1 MESTDEVISKIKMI
15 GKINPDDKIAVKGMY
30 IQKKGLLTTVSRTL
44 INHDN
49 RENTMTFL
57 SSTIKKGF
65 EILGTYHTTYT
76 TEKKGSDRIMFVNL
90 LADMKN
96 ARIGLFNLK
105 ATYEGDIMF
114 CCKLETLIQ
123 EMDAKLIQYEDDNSV
138 IDD

>member
-1 MESTDEVISKIKMI
+1 MESSDEVISKIKMI

-30 IQKKGLLTTVSRTL
+30 IQKKGLLTSVSRTL

-57 SSTIKKGF
+57 STTIKKGF
-65 EILGTYHTTYT
+65 DILSSYYSTYVSD
-76 TEKKGSDRIMFVNL
+76 KKGSDRIMFSNL
-90 LADMKN
+90 LADMRN

-105 ATYEGDIMF
+105 ATYEGDVMF

-123 EMDAKLIQYEDDNSV
+123 EMDAKLIQYEDDNP

>member
-30 IQKKGLLTTVSRTL
+30 IQKKGLFTTVSRTL

-57 SSTIKKGF
+57 STTIKKGF
-65 EILGTYHTTYT
+65 EILTTYYNT
-76 TEKKGSDRIMFVNL
+76 YMGEKKGSDRIMFSNL
-90 LADMKN
+90 LADMRN

-105 ATYEGDIMF
+105 CTYEGDVMF

-123 EMDAKLIQYEDDNSV
+123 EMDAKLIQYEDESTVED
-138 IDD
+138 

>member
-1 MESTDEVISKIKMI
+1 MESSDEVISKIKMI

-30 IQKKGLLTTVSRTL
+30 IQKKGLLTSVSRTL

-57 SSTIKKGF
+57 STTIKKGF
-65 EILGTYHTTYT
+65 DILSNYYSTYVSD
-76 TEKKGSDRIMFVNL
+76 KKGSDRIMFSNL
-90 LADMKN
+90 LADMRN

-105 ATYEGDIMF
+105 ATYEGDVMF

-123 EMDAKLIQYEDDNSV
+123 EMDAKLIQYEDDSP
-138 IDD
+138 IED

>member
-1 MESTDEVISKIKMI
+1 MESSDEVISKIKMI

-30 IQKKGLLTTVSRTL
+30 IQKKGLLTSVSRTL

-57 SSTIKKGF
+57 STTIKKGF
-65 EILGTYHTTYT
+65 DILSNYYSTYVSD
-76 TEKKGSDRIMFVNL
+76 KKGSDRIMFSNL
-90 LADMKN
+90 LADMRN

-105 ATYEGDIMF
+105 ATYEGDVMF

-123 EMDAKLIQYEDDNSV
+123 EMDAKLIQYEDDTS
-138 IDD
+138 IED